1 MPKKKKL
8 SPLGRQIRVMR
19 VSRLLTQM
27 DLSELSGV
35 SQITISNIETG
46 STSGNRVLP
55 KILKALEDYDPDAD
69 QEE

>member
-19 VSRLLTQM
+19 VSRELTQM

-69 QEE
+69 QE